1 MGAQAGGGGN
11 YNPYSRCAVM
21 PYEGMINENYFK
33 IKQRETELSANLE
46 TFKYISKNPFN
57 KNLDYFLGLFI
68 KSKYDGVGREL
79 DTIDISIAL
88 DISGSMESR
97 IDQKPTFKE
106 LALKIE
112 NEEKNDPNMNND
124 IGNNNKPKK
133 DRLTVAKECLFKM
146 INSMNDKVQM
156 ALTTFD
162 VESKLVIAL
171 SPKEELESI
180 SNNINKIKAGG
191 GTDLTKALVGAAEC
205 LNESTAKFKRVII
218 ITDGWDNKNSFMD
231 LARKLNE
238 KDILITVISID
249 PSANSSLYDKLY
261 EIKGCNYYFILNE
274 KDMEKYLIRQF
285 NYICFPILYD
295 LKINF
300 KSEDADLIRTIGCGE
315 KNETTK
321 PKKEQNIP
329 NGELINIKTL
339 FPSDIKEYKGNFY
352 QEGGLILLKMK
363 PKSLE
368 KNCKIELNLEY
379 TEIEGNKFEKKFE
392 IEFNVDEMKKG
403 VEENEIRK
411 GIACYYYNK
420 FYRKMAKFLNKRT
433 TIDCGGPHEILK
445 MDKPDNKIFD
455 FLSRNNENYDMVK
468 IYFSDNY
475 ENDLN
480 EYQKEYYL
488 KNLDKWYD
496 KVLKKMNDY
505 KKVAE

>member
-1 MGAQAGGGGN
+1 MGANTGGGGN
-11 YNPYSRCAVM
+11 YNPYSSCTVI
-21 PYEGMINENYFK
+21 PYEGLINENYFK
-33 IKQRETELSANLE
+33 IKQKETELSANLE
-46 TFKYISKNPFN
+46 IFKYISKNPFN
-57 KNLDYFLGLFI
+57 KKLDYFLGLFI
-68 KSKYDGVGREL
+68 KSKYDGIGREL

-88 DISGSMESR
+88 DISGSMNSS
-97 IDQKPTFKE
+97 INQKPTFKE

-112 NEEKNDPNMNND
+112 NEKNGNPNIHND
-124 IGNNNKPKK
+124 NNNNNIPKK
-133 DRLTVAKECLFKM
+133 DRLTIAKECLFKM

-162 VESKLVIAL
+162 VESKLVITL
-171 SPKEELESI
+171 SPKEELKSI
-180 SNNINKIKAGG
+180 SNKINNIKAGG
-191 GTDLTKALVGAAEC
+191 GTDLTKALEGAAEC

-218 ITDGWDNKNSFMD
+218 ITDGWDNKNTFMD

-249 PSANSSLYDKLY
+249 SSSNSSLYDKLS
-261 EIKGCNYYFILNE
+261 ELKGCNYYFILNE
-274 KDMEKYLIRQF
+274 KDMEKYLIQQF

-315 KNETTK
+315 KNETTEQKNETIK
-321 PKKEQNIP
+321 PNR
-329 NGELINIKTL
+329 ELTNIKSL

-352 QEGGLILLKMK
+352 QEGGLILLKIK

-392 IEFNVDEMKKG
+392 IEYNVDEMKNG
-403 VEENEIRK
+403 VEENEIKK

-420 FYRKMAKFLNKRT
+420 FYRKMAKFLNKST
-433 TIDCGGPHEILK
+433 TIDCGGPHENLN
-445 MDKPDNKIFD
+445 MDKPDKKYFD

-468 IYFSDNY
+468 IYFTDNY

-488 KNLDKWYD
+488 KNLDKFYD
-496 KVLKKMNDY
+496 KVLTKMNNY
-505 KKVAE
+505 QNNQ